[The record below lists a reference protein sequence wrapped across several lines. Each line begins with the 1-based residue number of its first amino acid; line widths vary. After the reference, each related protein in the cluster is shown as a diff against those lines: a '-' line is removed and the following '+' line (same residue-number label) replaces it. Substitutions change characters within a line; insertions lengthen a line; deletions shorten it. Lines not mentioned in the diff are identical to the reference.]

1 MAICIEGNASDEKPL
16 TRWRITIRHRIALL
30 RGSIRGDGRPPERS
44 CHGRVVASPKPA
56 FPEPHSYN
64 SQYQRRHSVSNFWDI
79 VWLIL
84 STFVFVAYLLV
95 LFQIV
100 IDLFRDHEL
109 GGGFKAL
116 WIIGLIFLPVM
127 TALVYIVARGRGM
140 AERQRAAMQRAKS
153 DTDAYIRDV
162 AGKSPADQ
170 IASAKALLDAGTINA
185 DEFARLKAKALA

>member
-1 MAICIEGNASDEKPL
+1 M
-16 TRWRITIRHRIALL
+16 
-30 RGSIRGDGRPPERS
+30 
-44 CHGRVVASPKPA
+44 
-56 FPEPHSYN
+56 
-64 SQYQRRHSVSNFWDI
+64 SNFWDI

-170 IASAKALLDAGTINA
+170 IADAKKLLDAGTINA